1 MDENTNLV
9 ADEMVLDMG
18 EINFFELEDPNIKT
32 VEKKPA
38 QKTQPVDEVVEDV
51 EEVVEEDG
59 EDAEEIDFDSLD
71 SDEDEDTEEDVES
84 DEEVETEEEDSGE
97 TEEEVDY
104 EGYEVTLPNGDVVNL
119 SEAVRGYQNA
129 EVLRVE
135 REEFEAKREEF
146 VRESENVGKYLELAR
161 LEAQRVVDDYAD
173 FDWNKEAREN
183 PESYVDNRQFLEKY
197 TERLSEIRKAM
208 SDIEAKQEAQRE
220 EALQA
225 KARECVTVLNRDI
238 TGWGPDLYQT
248 LMKYAVDNG
257 ADADEIQNCVDPVV
271 FKALH
276 KAYQFDKGKAT
287 VTAKVKKVVTS
298 PKKVVKTASKEVK
311 PADAKKVT
319 LSKKLTTGSYDSRDV
334 DAMFN
339 MLED

>member
-18 EINFFELEDPNIKT
+18 AINFFELEDPNIKT
-32 VEKKPA
+32 VEKKAA
-38 QKTQPVDEVVEDV
+38 QKTQPVEEVVEDV

-59 EDAEEIDFDSLD
+59 EDAEDIDFDSLD
-71 SDEDEDTEEDVES
+71 SDEEETTEDEVEETEEV
-84 DEEVETEEEDSGE
+84 EEEDSSDE
-97 TEEEVDY
+97 SEEEVDY

-129 EVLRVE
+129 EVLRNE
-135 REEFEAKREEF
+135 REEFESKREEF
-146 VRESENVGKYLELAR
+146 VRESENVSKYLELAR

-197 TERLSEIRKAM
+197 TERLNEIQKAM
-208 SDIEAKQEAQRE
+208 GDIEAKKEAQRE
-220 EALQA
+220 EALQT

-248 LMKYAVDNG
+248 LMKYAVENG
-257 ADADEIQNCVDPVV
+257 ADSDEIQNCVDPIV
-271 FKALH
+271 FKALY

-298 PKKVVKTASKEVK
+298 PKKVVKTTAKEVK

-319 LSKKLTTGSYDSRDV
+319 LSKKLTNGSYDSRDV

>member
-18 EINFFELEDPNIKT
+18 AINFFELEDPNIKT

-38 QKTQPVDEVVEDV
+38 QKTQPVEEVVEDV

-59 EDAEEIDFDSLD
+59 ENAEEIDFDSLD
-71 SDEDEDTEEDVES
+71 SEDGEVTEEDEIEEVEET
-84 DEEVETEEEDSGE
+84 DEEVPDES
-97 TEEEVDY
+97 EEEVDY

-129 EVLRVE
+129 EVLRTE
-135 REEFEAKREEF
+135 REDFEAKREEF

-161 LEAQRVVDDYAD
+161 LEAQRVVEDYAD

-197 TERLSEIRKAM
+197 TERLNEIQKAM
-208 SDIEAKQEAQRE
+208 NDIEAKKEAQRE
-220 EALQA
+220 EALQT

-248 LMKYAVDNG
+248 LMKYAVENG

-298 PKKVVKTASKEVK
+298 PKKVVKTAPKDIK